1 MAILG
6 HLSVAGGTPGIVH
19 EGMKHGEAEHGKIK

>member
-6 HLSVAGGTPGIVH
+6 HLSVAGGMPGVVH
-19 EGMKHGEAEHGKIK
+19 EGMKHGEAENGK